1 MKYTTQD
8 FTVALGEGYKKESDA
23 LYEATQQITERNVV
37 NSIVTSNFELH
48 LDESYKGRLN
58 PKPQH
63 LKMVFSQI

>member
-1 MKYTTQD
+1 MKQPTNYR
-8 FTVALGEGYKKESDA
+8 EE
-23 LYEATQQITERNVV
+23 NVV